1 MPTTVEINVSCAP
14 TPAYSYNLYFAD
26 VETGD
31 CATACSTGTPV
42 TVESPCSVLDIGC
55 PLYNPGTKD
64 INSFGYYS
72 DGVNCYYQ
80 GVYATKFVAINS
92 VEACSVIT
100 YYYRT
105 AFTYSCSTC
114 NYLGVSTT
122 LRFSSSPSS
131 TYWSDGTYYYAI
143 VGTESGPSYD
153 VDGDFL
159 SPDGCGC
166 L

>member
-42 TVESPCSVLDIGC
+42 TVESPCSVLDVGC

-92 VEACSVIT
+92 VTSCPST
-100 YYYRT
+100 YYYYD
-105 AFTYSCSTC
+105 AFSYFCSDCSFAGNVTI
-114 NYLGVSTT
+114 
-122 LRFSSSPSS
+122 RFSSPPGF
-131 TYWSDGTYYYAI
+131 TYYNDGSFYYAI
-143 VGTESGPSYD
+143 VGSTSGPSYD
-153 VDGDFL
+153 VDGDGL
-159 SPDGCGC
+159 ATGTCGIC
-166 L
+166 